1 MGDVIRKVKGGK
13 FIGWY
18 IRYRDADG
26 RRKQRASHQPSKAEA
41 RRLLL
46 EVEARVLRDKVG
58 IPAPVKDITVAE
70 LCTRFLEEYASP
82 RIKDL
87 ERYRRSGHYALKPV
101 VEIVGRIPVTQL
113 NRPTLERLRD
123 TLSRRCAANTV
134 RYHLRPLGA
143 ALSWGVRQGL
153 LTHSPLAGME
163 RPRAA
168 HSLEYLS
175 REDAAKLLAAAEHQA
190 RSSQQP
196 GDWCRFIG
204 IALGLYAGL
213 RRGEIFGL
221 RWQDVDVDAG
231 RLTIA
236 RSYKLLP
243 KSNKPRYLPLPAVL
257 VPLLREWRP
266 RCPETAERLICPVF
280 NRGRWGM
287 STISLKGKHSLQT
300 LFRAADCAVPS
311 RPWHALRHTYASHYV
326 MAGGNI
332 MVLRQLL
339 GHSSVETTQIY
350 AHLAPDYLAAEANR
364 VRY

>member
-41 RRLLL
+41 RRYLL
-46 EVEARVLRDKVG
+46 EVESRVARDRVG
-58 IPAPVKDITVAE
+58 IPEPVPTITVAE
-70 LCTRFLEEYASP
+70 LAERFFAGYASP

-87 ERYRRSGHYALKPV
+87 DRYRRAGRYALRPV
-101 VEIVGRIPVTQL
+101 LDVIGRLPITQL

-123 TLSRRCAANTV
+123 SLSRRYEANTV
-134 RYHLRPLGA
+134 RFHLRPLGA
-143 ALSWGVRQGL
+143 ALSWAVRQGL
-153 LTHSPLAGME
+153 LPFSPLAGME
-163 RPRAA
+163 RPRAV
-168 HSLEYLS
+168 HSLEYLT
-175 REDAAKLLAAAEHQA
+175 RDDAAKLLSEAERRA
-190 RSSQQP
+190 RESQRP
-196 GDWCRFIG
+196 AEWCRFIG
-204 IALGLYAGL
+204 LALGLYAGL

-221 RWQDVDVDAG
+221 RWQDVDLDAG
-231 RLTIA
+231 RLTVA

-266 RCPETAERLICPVF
+266 RCPETSERLICPVF

-287 STISLKGKHSLQT
+287 STISLKGRGSLQE
-300 LFRAADCAVPS
+300 LFRAVGCPVPA

>member
-1 MGDVIRKVKGGK
+1 MGDVIRKVKNGK

-46 EVEARVLRDKVG
+46 EVEARVTRDRVG
-58 IPAPVKDITVAE
+58 IPAPTKDITVAE
-70 LCTRFLEEYASP
+70 LCERFLSEYASP

-87 ERYRRSGHYALKPV
+87 ERYRRSGRYALKPV
-101 VEIVGRIPVTQL
+101 VETIGRVPITQL
-113 NRPTLERLRD
+113 NRAVLERLRD
-123 TLSRRCAANTV
+123 SLSRRCAANTV

-143 ALSWGVRQGL
+143 ALSWAVRQGL
-153 LTHSPLAGME
+153 LPHSPLSGME

-168 HSLEYLS
+168 HSLEYLA
-175 REDAAKLLAAAEHQA
+175 REDAARLLAEAEQRA
-190 RSSQQP
+190 RASQRP
-196 GDWCRFIG
+196 AEWCRFIG
-204 IALGLYAGL
+204 LALGLYAGL

-221 RWQDVDVDAG
+221 RWQDVDIDAG

-243 KSNKPRYLPLPAVL
+243 KSNKPRHLPLPTAL
-257 VPLLREWRP
+257 IPLLREWRP
-266 RCPETAERLICPVF
+266 RCPATDERLICPVF
-280 NRGRWGM
+280 NRGQWGM
-287 STISLKGKHSLQT
+287 STVSLKGQHSIQE
-300 LFRAADCAVPS
+300 LFRAVGCAMPS

-350 AHLAPDYLAAEANR
+350 AHLAPDFLAAEANR

>member
-1 MGDVIRKVKGGK
+1 MGDVIRKVKNGK

-41 RRLLL
+41 RRYLL
-46 EVEARVLRDKVG
+46 EVESRVARDKVG
-58 IPAPVKDITVAE
+58 IPEPTKEITVSE
-70 LCTRFLEEYASP
+70 LCSRFLAEYASP

-87 ERYRRSGHYALKPV
+87 ERYRRSSRYALKPV
-101 VEIVGRIPVTQL
+101 VEVVGRIPLTQL
-113 NRPTLERLRD
+113 NRATLERLRD
-123 TLSRRCAANTV
+123 NLSLRCAANTV
-134 RYHLRPLGA
+134 RHHLRPLGA

-163 RPRAA
+163 RPQAA
-168 HSLEYLS
+168 HSLEYLA
-175 REDAAKLLAAAEHQA
+175 RADAAKLLGEAERHA
-190 RSSQQP
+190 RSTERP
-196 GDWCRFIG
+196 GQWCRFIG

-221 RWQDVDVDAG
+221 RWQDVDIDAG

-236 RSYKLLP
+236 RSYRLLP
-243 KSNKPRYLPLPAVL
+243 KSNKPRYLPLPVAL

-266 RCPETAERLICPVF
+266 LCPETKERLVCPVF
-280 NRGRWGM
+280 HRGRWGM

-300 LFRAADCAVPS
+300 LFRSAGCAVPA

>member
-1 MGDVIRKVKGGK
+1 MGDVIRKVKGGR

-18 IRYRDADG
+18 VRYRDVDG

-41 RRLLL
+41 RRFLL
-46 EVEARVLRDKVG
+46 EVEARVARDKVG
-58 IPAPVKDITVAE
+58 IPAPVKELTVAE
-70 LCTRFLEEYASP
+70 LCARFLAEYASP

-87 ERYRRSGHYALKPV
+87 ERYRRSGRYALKPV
-101 VEIVGRIPVTQL
+101 LEVIGRVPIAQL
-113 NRPTLERLRD
+113 NRAMLERLRD
-123 TLSRRCAANTV
+123 KLARSCAANTV
-134 RYHLRPLGA
+134 RFHLRPLGT

-153 LTHSPLAGME
+153 LPHSPLAGME

-168 HSLEYLS
+168 HSLEYLA
-175 REDAAKLLAAAEHQA
+175 REDAAKLLGEAERQA
-190 RSSQQP
+190 RSTQQP
-196 GDWCRFIG
+196 GDWCRFIA
-204 IALGLYAGL
+204 IALGLYSGL

-221 RWQDVDVDAG
+221 RWQDVDVDAA
-231 RLTIA
+231 RLTVA

-243 KSNKPRYLPLPAVL
+243 KANKPRHLPLPAAL
-257 VPLLREWRP
+257 AALLREWRP
-266 RCPETAERLICPVF
+266 LCPETAERLICPVF

-287 STISLKGKHSLQT
+287 SAASLKGRHSLQA
-300 LFRAADCAVPS
+300 LFRSAGCAAPA

-350 AHLAPDYLAAEANR
+350 AHLAPDYLALEANR

>member
-1 MGDVIRKVKGGK
+1 MGDVLRKVKGGK

-41 RRLLL
+41 RRFLL
-46 EVEARVLRDKVG
+46 EVEARVARDKVG
-58 IPAPVKDITVAE
+58 IPEPAKEISVAE
-70 LCTRFLEEYASP
+70 LCERFLSEYASP

-87 ERYRRSGHYALKPV
+87 DRYRRAGRYAIKPV
-101 VEIVGRIPVTQL
+101 LELVGRIPITQL
-113 NRPTLERLRD
+113 NRLTLERLRD

-134 RYHLRPLGA
+134 RYHLRPLGT

-153 LTHSPLAGME
+153 LSHSPLSGME

-175 REDAAKLLAAAEHQA
+175 REEAGKLLAEAERQA
-190 RSSQQP
+190 RSAQRP

-221 RWQDVDVDAG
+221 RWQDVDVNGG
-231 RLTIA
+231 RLTIV

-243 KSNKPRYLPLPAVL
+243 KSNKPRYLPLPTVL
-257 VPLLREWRP
+257 VPLLKEWRT
-266 RCPETAERLICPVF
+266 RCPETAERLVCPVF
-280 NRGRWGM
+280 NRGKWGM
-287 STISLKGKHSLQT
+287 STIALKGSHSLQA
-300 LFRAADCAVPS
+300 LFRAADRPVPT

-350 AHLAPDYLAAEANR
+350 AHLAPDFLAAEANR

>member
-18 IRYRDADG
+18 IRYRDTDG

-41 RRLLL
+41 RRYLL
-46 EVEARVLRDKVG
+46 EVEGRVARDKIG
-58 IPAPVKDITVAE
+58 IPEPTTEITVAE
-70 LCTRFLEEYASP
+70 LCSRFLSEYASP

-87 ERYRRSGHYALKPV
+87 ERYRRAGGYALKPV
-101 VEIVGRIPVTQL
+101 LEIVGRVPITQL

-123 TLSRRCAANTV
+123 ALSRRCAANTV
-134 RYHLRPLGA
+134 RAHLRPLGA
-143 ALSWGVRQGL
+143 ALTWAVRQGL
-153 LTHSPLAGME
+153 LPHSPLSGME
-163 RPRAA
+163 RPQAV

-175 REDAAKLLAAAEHQA
+175 RDEAAKLLAEAERKAHHTQ
-190 RSSQQP
+190 RP

-204 IALGLYAGL
+204 IALGLYCGL

-221 RWQDVDVDAG
+221 RWQDIDIDAA

-243 KSNKPRYLPLPAVL
+243 KSNKPRHLPLPTVL
-257 VPLLREWRP
+257 VPLLRDWKP
-266 RCPETAERLICPVF
+266 RCPETAERLVCPVF
-280 NRGRWGM
+280 NRGVWGM
-287 STISLKGKHSLQT
+287 SAISLKGKHSLQS
-300 LFRAADCAVPS
+300 LSRAAGCQVPS

-350 AHLAPDYLAAEANR
+350 AHLAPDYLATEANR